1 MSGSTAAVI
10 VIPIVVAIV
19 LFGWVAA
26 VLRADSHPQ
35 YRHHEKLP
43 KYEVTGGAFQS
54 VDGGRQLMPIPGE
67 RPIADRP
74 AGEGSHRVPAQRS
87 ASSTTAGESRS
98 AAEGGAS
105 AQEEAVGGTRL
116 RLATSAA
123 PATSQMARSA

>member
-74 AGEGSHRVPAQRS
+74 ADEGSHRIPAQRS
-87 ASSTTAGESRS
+87 ASSATAEESRS
-98 AAEGGAS
+98 AAEGGA
-105 AQEEAVGGTRL
+105 AAEPETVGGTKL
-116 RLATSAA
+116 RLAASAT
-123 PATSQMARSA
+123 PITSQMARSA